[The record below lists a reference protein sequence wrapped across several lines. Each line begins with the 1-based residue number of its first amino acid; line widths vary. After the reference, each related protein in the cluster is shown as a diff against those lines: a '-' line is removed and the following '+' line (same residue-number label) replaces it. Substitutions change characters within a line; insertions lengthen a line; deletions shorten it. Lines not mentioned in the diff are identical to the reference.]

1 MAKYAY
7 LLFNIA
13 VGSSLVFAAVWVPA
27 FWRQWRGIVCGLALV
42 SVPFIIWDA
51 LAAQAGHWQFS
62 QTYTLGINMWG
73 LPLEEILFFITVPL
87 GCMVVWI
94 LLGRVHNATRPL
106 TVIKH
111 ARWLLLSAIPVLMG
125 LAVLAGTPSY
135 TRLALVAAAITC
147 VVLSWHG
154 QLVVSGRFMV
164 FQLCS
169 FALFLVCNTILTG
182 LPVIMY
188 GAQAVTGWKVGT
200 IPVEDFLYNFALL
213 NLFLVAYMG
222 GGRPAS
228 KSGQTAV
235 L

>member
-27 FWRQWRGIVCGLALV
+27 FWRQWRGTVRGLALV

-62 QTYTLGINMWG
+62 QAYTLGINAWG
-73 LPLEEILFFITVPL
+73 LPLEEILFFVTVPL
-87 GCMVVWI
+87 GCMVVWVQ
-94 LLGRVHNATRPL
+94 LGRVSNATKPL
-106 TVIKH
+106 MAIKH
-111 ARWLLLSAIPVLMG
+111 AHWLLVSAVPILVG
-125 LAVLAGTPSY
+125 LAVLSETPSY
-135 TRLALVAAAITC
+135 TRLALLAAAITC
-147 VVLSWHG
+147 IILSWHRR
-154 QLVVSGRFMV
+154 LVVSRRFVV

-182 LPVIMY
+182 LPIITY
-188 GAQAVTGWKVGT
+188 SDQAVLGWRIGT

-213 NLFLVAYMG
+213 NLFLVAYVG

-228 KSGQTAV
+228 KSG
-235 L
+235 